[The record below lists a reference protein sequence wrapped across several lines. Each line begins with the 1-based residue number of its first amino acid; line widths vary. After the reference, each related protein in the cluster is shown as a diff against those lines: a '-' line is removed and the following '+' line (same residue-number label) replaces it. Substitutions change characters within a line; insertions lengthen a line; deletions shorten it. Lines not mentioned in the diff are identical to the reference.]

1 MTMAASPAPA
11 DAQATA
17 AVISHADELARL
29 LERETAL
36 VRALKIAEIA
46 PLQHDKTRLTLLIY
60 KALKQ
65 SPPVPSNKSWLAAG
79 RRLAQAA
86 IDNERALRVGRAATE
101 RLIATV
107 ITAVKQSRRP
117 LTSYAPCRGVPREP
131 MIAGVSLDR
140 RL

>member
-1 MTMAASPAPA
+1 MADAPAPA
-11 DAQATA
+11 SLIAL
-17 AVISHADELARL
+17 ADDLARL

-46 PLQHDKTRLTLLIY
+46 PLQQDKTRLTLLIH

-65 SPPVPSNKSWLAAG
+65 SPPAVTNKSWLAAG
-79 RRLAQAA
+79 RRLAEAA
-86 IDNERALRVGRAATE
+86 IANERALRIGRAATE

-117 LTSYAPCRGVPREP
+117 LASYAPCHGLPREP

>member
-1 MTMAASPAPA
+1 MAASTPATDVPAPA
-11 DAQATA
+11 SLIA
-17 AVISHADELARL
+17 HADELTRL

-60 KALKQ
+60 RALKQ
-65 SPPVPSNKSWLAAG
+65 SPPVPANTSWLAAG
-79 RRLAQAA
+79 RRLAEAA
-86 IDNERALRVGRAATE
+86 IENERALRVGRAATE

-107 ITAVKQSRRP
+107 IAAVKQSRRP
-117 LTSYAPCRGVPREP
+117 LASYAPCHGMPREP
-131 MIAGVSLDR
+131 MIAGISLDR